1 MKMLDMDK
9 LKRVKVIG
17 LVVGAVLL
25 LLIGYGI
32 GASGKNT
39 SSNPSSKENKTTTI
53 KSEKT
58 KELTQKQVKNFLVS
72 YYTKKDLSE
81 NRNRY
86 KEYMTDAMYNQET
99 STEDE
104 ATNQAYKGYV
114 VDYIFKEAEIYIDT
128 KNKVAIAKVRY
139 TNTLLAKKNNY
150 EKAQKNVSN
159 ESTLRLTY
167 VQQNNKLLVNKKESI
182 LLVSN
187 TESNSDYPNYGTATS
202 NNGTTA
208 NSDKTK

>member
-1 MKMLDMDK
+1 MKMLDMEK
-9 LKRVKVIG
+9 LKRVKVMG

-25 LLIGYGI
+25 LLIGYGV
-32 GASGKNT
+32 GASGKNI

-53 KSEKT
+53 KSGKT
-58 KELTQKQVKNFLVS
+58 KELTQKQVKNFLIS

-86 KEYMTDAMYNQET
+86 KEYMTDAMYNQEV
-99 STEDE
+99 SIEDE

-139 TNTLLAKKNNY
+139 TNLLSKKNNY

-187 TESNSDYPNYGTATS
+187 TESNSDYPDYGTATS
-202 NNGTTA
+202 SNDTTES
-208 NSDKTK
+208 SDKTK

>member
-1 MKMLDMDK
+1 MDK

-182 LLVSN
+182 LLVYN

-208 NSDKTK
+208 HSDKTK

>member
-9 LKRVKVIG
+9 LKRVKVMG

-86 KEYMTDAMYNQET
+86 KEYMTDAMYNQEI
-99 STEDE
+99 SIEEE

-114 VDYIFKEAEIYIDT
+114 VDFIFKDAEIYIDA

-139 TNTLLAKKNNY
+139 TNILLAKKNNY

-167 VQQNNKLLVNKKESI
+167 AQQNNKLLVNKKESI

-187 TESNSDYPNYGTATS
+187 AESNSDYPDYGTATT
-202 NNGTTA
+202 NNTTENA
-208 NSDKTK
+208 DKTK

>member
-1 MKMLDMDK
+1 MKMLDMEK
-9 LKRVKVIG
+9 LKRVKVMG

-25 LLIGYGI
+25 LLIGYGV
-32 GASGKNT
+32 GASGKNI

-86 KEYMTDAMYNQET
+86 KEYMTDAMYNQEV
-99 STEDE
+99 SIEDE

-139 TNTLLAKKNNY
+139 TNTLLSKKNNY

-187 TESNSDYPNYGTATS
+187 TESNSDYPDYGTATS
-202 NNGTTA
+202 NNDTTES
-208 NSDKTK
+208 SDKTK